1 MAKDLN
7 EVKVLGRLG
16 GAVELRYTAA
26 GMAVANFSVATNNR
40 YTTAAG
46 DKRDDVS
53 WHRIVVWGKLA
64 DVCAKYLHKGS
75 RVYVAARLQYRKYTT
90 EVEGAGAVE
99 RQSCELVADEII
111 FLDAAPGGNASDA
124 DVELDA
130 APYTGGRRNG
140 AVPV

>member
-16 GAVELRYTAA
+16 GNVELRYTAA

-53 WHRIVVWGKLA
+53 WHRVVVWGKLA
-64 DVCAKYLHKGS
+64 DVCSKYLHKGS

-90 EVEGAGAVE
+90 EVEGAGLVE

-111 FLDAAPGGNASDA
+111 FLDVAPGGEPVDEDERSGAAARAAPG
-124 DVELDA
+124 
-130 APYTGGRRNG
+130 RNG